1 MHICALDGEKITNRQ
16 TLHDTLSSSLDLPEW
31 YGRNLEDRKST
42 RLNSSHI
49 H

>member
-31 YGRNLEDRKST
+31 SGRNLDALYDRN
-42 RLNSSHI
+42 LAFE
-49 H
+49 